1 MKAEET
7 KTKKVSVKEYVSIII
22 PYLHDMING
31 QKASIKLDIFEKMRQ
46 LIINLEEIGK
56 FSLQFK
62 PNLFVL

>member
-7 KTKKVSVKEYVSIII
+7 KTKKVPVKGYVSIII

-31 QKASIKLDIFEKMRQ
+31 QKVSIKLDIFDKMRQ